1 MCGPHAGEGSA
12 AGSGRRP
19 LAAANLD
26 PGGAGPPLPE
36 LLPHHH
42 TPALLPHHPTP
53 ARYERLRP
61 LPPVS
66 PGLLASPS
74 LPSHSLFLVI
84 ILYACTTLNCSQSS
98 LRLKTH
104 DSPEWLT
111 GRGLHHHFDGEEI
124 EPGKGGGKGPDSVLG
139 QTGFGPALVCSLQ
152 NRSVLPSGR
161 M

>member
-1 MCGPHAGEGSA
+1 MCGAHAVEGSA
-12 AGSGRRP
+12 AGSGPRP
-19 LAAANLD
+19 LAAANRD

-36 LLPHHH
+36 
-42 TPALLPHHPTP
+42 LLPHHPTP

-74 LPSHSLFLVI
+74 LPSHSLFLVL

-111 GRGLHHHFDGEEI
+111 RRGLHHHFDGEEI
-124 EPGKGGGKGPDSVLG
+124 EPGEGGGKGPDSVLG
-139 QTGFGPALVCSLQ
+139 QTGFGPAWVCSLQ

>member
-1 MCGPHAGEGSA
+1 MCGAHAGEGSA
-12 AGSGRRP
+12 AGSWLRP
-19 LAAANLD
+19 LAAANLA

-36 LLPHHH
+36 LLPHH
-42 TPALLPHHPTP
+42 PTQ

-124 EPGKGGGKGPDSVLG
+124 EPGKAGGKGPDSVLG